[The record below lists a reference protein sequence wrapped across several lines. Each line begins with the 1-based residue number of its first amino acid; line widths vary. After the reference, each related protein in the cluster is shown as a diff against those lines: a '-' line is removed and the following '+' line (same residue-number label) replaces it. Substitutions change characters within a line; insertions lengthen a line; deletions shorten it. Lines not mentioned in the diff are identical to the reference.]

1 MPEMLVPLLGP
12 LALKITLDATD
23 AERRLGEYGERLR
36 DPRPFFLKAGRIIRG
51 EYAENFR
58 QGGRP
63 PWRPLA
69 DRTVA
74 ERQDL
79 INLGVMPPRTA
90 TGGLPRRLAQRLK
103 HREGYGFDAHTI
115 LIRLGTL
122 RDSWAVK
129 GARGN
134 VEEIEGDGAFYGSQ
148 LTIPREIKPH
158 QERGYQII
166 SRRQRLRLRRT
177 GRGAALIPLALIHE
191 AGTRDGRI
199 PARPNA
205 VLGPEAVEKIAGAG
219 LAWAAGEAGDNS

>member
-1 MPEMLVPLLGP
+1 MPELLVPILGP
-12 LALKITLDATD
+12 LALKITLDASG
-23 AERRLGEYGERLR
+23 AEQLLSGYGERLR
-36 DPRPFFLKAGRIIRG
+36 DPRAFFLKAGRILRG

-63 PWRPLA
+63 PRRPLA
-69 DRTVA
+69 DRTVV
-74 ERQDL
+74 ERQAL
-79 INLGVMPPRTA
+79 IELGAMPPRTA
-90 TGGLPRRLAQRLK
+90 AGRVPRRLTQRLK

-134 VEEIEGDGAFYGSQ
+134 VEEIEGDAAFFGSQ
-148 LTIPREIKPH
+148 LTIPREIKPF

-166 SRRQRLRLRRT
+166 SKRQRLRLRRT
-177 GRGAALIPLALIHE
+177 GQGTALIPLALIHE
-191 AGTRDGRI
+191 EGTQDGHI

-205 VLGPEAVEKIAGAG
+205 VVGQEAVEKLAAAGAE
-219 LAWAAGEAGDNS
+219 WAAGEAGGSD